1 MKQIDDIVL
10 ELPLP
15 PSSLRGNSRSH
26 WAKKNR
32 DFQNLKTHVVAEV
45 ISQDIR
51 EIGWKQANTS
61 AIFFFADKRGYKN
74 DPDNLSSSLKAVWD
88 GLQSS
93 GVIDNDRNFTHWPIQ
108 IDVDRDRPRL
118 VVYIWPMRNGN

>member
-32 DFQNLKTHVVAEV
+32 DFKNLKTHVVAEV

-51 EIGWKQANTS
+51 EIGWRQANTS
-61 AIFFFADKRGYKN
+61 AVFFFADRRGYKN

-118 VVYIWPMRNGN
+118 VVCIWPMRNGN